1 MDVKDLLYLTPTQ
14 KKALEELKGKIL
26 EQFDVIELILFG
38 STARGDYDIESDID
52 LLVLTKREYSRSE
65 RHEITDLVFEINL
78 EYGTNISTTVVD
90 IHSWN
95 SGSFS
100 ILPIKQE
107 IKEDG
112 VVI

>member
-1 MDVKDLLYLTPTQ
+1 MNVKDIMFLTSIQ
-14 KKALEELKGKIL
+14 KKAIEELKIKIM
-26 EQFDVIELILFG
+26 EQFDVEQLILFG
-38 STARGDYDIESDID
+38 STVRGDFDKESDID
-52 LLVLTKREYSRSE
+52 LLIITKREYSRSE

-90 IHSWN
+90 IRSWS
-95 SGSFS
+95 SGLFS

>member
-1 MDVKDLLYLTPTQ
+1 MNVKDIMYLTSIQ
-14 KKALEELKGKIL
+14 KKAIEELKEKIL
-26 EQFDVIELILFG
+26 EQFDVDELILFG
-38 STARGDYDIESDID
+38 STVRGDFDEESDID

-90 IHSWN
+90 IHSWS